1 MAIDKDT
8 QKIITYAAV
17 AGGAYFL
24 VLRPLMVKL
33 GIVKSGAE
41 IMQEQSQQQNISD
54 YVNQS
59 LAKQS
64 PTKSKGEWQIIA
76 DNIYNDLKFSGIAD
90 NKSDAGYQVA
100 RVQNDADI
108 ATLIQVFGLRQ
119 ESFFGI
125 NTGGLQNLPQFIIGN
140 LSKSAIATINDNY
153 ARKGIKFR
161 F

>member
-1 MAIDKDT
+1 
-8 QKIITYAAV
+8 
-17 AGGAYFL
+17 
-24 VLRPLMVKL
+24 
-33 GIVKSGAE
+33 
-41 IMQEQSQQQNISD
+41 MQEQSQQQNISD

-59 LAKQS
+59 LAKQT
-64 PTKSKGEWQIIA
+64 PTKSKGEWQLIA

>member
-24 VLRPLMVKL
+24 VLRPLLVKL

-64 PTKSKGEWQIIA
+64 TTKSKGEWQLIA

-140 LSKSAIATINDNY
+140 LSKSAIATINNNY

>member
-24 VLRPLMVKL
+24 VLRPLLVKL

-54 YVNQS
+54 YVNLS
-59 LAKQS
+59 LAKQT
-64 PTKSKGEWQIIA
+64 PTKSKGEWQLIA

-140 LSKSAIATINDNY
+140 LSKSAIATMNDNY

>member
-24 VLRPLMVKL
+24 VLRPLLVKL

-54 YVNQS
+54 YVNLS
-59 LAKQS
+59 LAKQT
-64 PTKSKGEWQIIA
+64 PTKSKGEWQLIA

-140 LSKSAIATINDNY
+140 LSKSAIATINNNY
-153 ARKGIKFR
+153 ARKSIKFR